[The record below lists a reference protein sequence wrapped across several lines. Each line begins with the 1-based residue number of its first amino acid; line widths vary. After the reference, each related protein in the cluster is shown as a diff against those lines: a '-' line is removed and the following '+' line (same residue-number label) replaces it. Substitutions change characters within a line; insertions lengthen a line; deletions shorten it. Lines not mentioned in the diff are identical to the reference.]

1 MNPPPGNPR
10 GPSPRDVYL
19 AWQADIGTEDVV
31 LVEPWTRPAAAP
43 RAPETFHGGFPA
55 APSRPAE
62 PYAASA
68 PASSSPAAHPAPAAA
83 GENFFESIAAALS
96 RPEPFTTKRA
106 ARAGAATPAAPPPPA
121 APASDVPEFK
131 DLESYW
137 AFLQEAYPKWYPG
150 VSSTLAR
157 AQGAPRPVLAVAE
170 FSPSLTSGARVFAGE
185 QGEYLDKMLKA
196 IGLERSHLYLTSV
209 MKTPPAGKAWS
220 RRDAARMLPTFLKE
234 LRLAQCG
241 LVLLLGETCA
251 QLVMRTGQGLA
262 SLEEQAVNAE
272 DLAFTA
278 TWHPQDL
285 LNDQTEN
292 QSLRRSAWKHLKW
305 VRTRLPAP
313 GA

>member
-1 MNPPPGNPR
+1 MNPPLENPR

-19 AWQADIGTEDVV
+19 AWQADIGTEDVI
-31 LVEPWTRPAAAP
+31 LVEPWIRPAAPAP
-43 RAPETFHGGFPA
+43 RAPEPFHGGFSA
-55 APSRPAE
+55 APTRPFE
-62 PYAASA
+62 DHAASA
-68 PASSSPAAHPAPAAA
+68 PAAAPAPAPLNVAA

-96 RPEPFTTKRA
+96 KPEPFTTKRA
-106 ARAGAATPAAPPPPA
+106 AKAAAPAAQPLPA

-137 AFLQEAYPKWYPG
+137 AFLQDAYPKWYPG
-150 VSSTLAR
+150 ISSTLTR
-157 AQGAPRPVLAVAE
+157 AQGAPRPVLAVVE
-170 FSPSLTSGARVFAGE
+170 FSPSLTSGPRVFAGVE
-185 QGEYLDKMLKA
+185 GEYLDKMLKA

-209 MKTPPAGKAWS
+209 MKTPPVGKAWS

-262 SLEEQAVNAE
+262 ALEEQAVNAE